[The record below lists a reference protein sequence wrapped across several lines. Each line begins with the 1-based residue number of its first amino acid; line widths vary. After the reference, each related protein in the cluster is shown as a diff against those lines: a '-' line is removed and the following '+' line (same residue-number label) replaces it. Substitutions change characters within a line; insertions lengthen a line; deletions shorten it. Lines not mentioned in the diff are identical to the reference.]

1 MLTKDEGSVK
11 PAQLLGD
18 FLRLSPK
25 DQSSSLIHTPLRLE
39 ITRLNF
45 ILILII
51 SYTMIKNVF

>member
-25 DQSSSLIHTPLRLE
+25 DQRGFIKSMYELID
-39 ITRLNF
+39 
-45 ILILII
+45 ILKAKL
-51 SYTMIKNVF
+51 